1 MVACSGIGV
10 REARADE
17 RPDVRNVIDGAML
30 QVGVENLP
38 VTIDAGNVLVAVDG
52 TRILGALVLDDRRIA
67 AVAVRRRRR
76 GQGIGSALVAAAKH
90 RRRQLVVS
98 FDADRRRFWEQCGFE
113 VTDTLGASRFVARWR
128 GR

>member
-1 MVACSGIGV
+1 MVACSDVEV

-17 RPDVRNVIDGAML
+17 HPDVRNVIDGAML

-38 VTIDAGNVLVAVDG
+38 ATIDAGDVLVAVDG
-52 TRILGALVLDDRRIA
+52 TRIVGALVLDGRRIA

-76 GQGIGSALVAAAKH
+76 GQGIGSALVAAAKN
-90 RRRQLVVS
+90 RRCQLSVS
-98 FDADRRRFWEQCGFE
+98 FDADRRPFWTQCGFE
-113 VTDTLGASRFVARWR
+113 VTGTFDSSRFVARWR